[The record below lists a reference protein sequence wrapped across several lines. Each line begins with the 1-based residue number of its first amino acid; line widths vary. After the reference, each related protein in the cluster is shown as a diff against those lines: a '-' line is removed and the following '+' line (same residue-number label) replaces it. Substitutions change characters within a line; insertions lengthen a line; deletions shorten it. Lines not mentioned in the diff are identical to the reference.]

1 MSVRMLPP
9 AIIFWSH
16 GFFFGLQYNTMRY
29 NIVLYFKNTKIFIAI
44 CGPQIFISYLY
55 NMISIVSISKTQK
68 FSLSSIFV
76 IVTSQYC
83 RIL

>member
-1 MSVRMLPP
+1 MRMQPP

-16 GFFFGLQYNTMRY
+16 GFFFMGDNTMRH
-29 NIVLYFKNTKIFIAI
+29 NIVSYFKNTKTLIAI
-44 CGPQIFISYLY
+44 CGPQIFISYLH